1 MYSQQQDST
10 NGTKK
15 RKLDESSSTNPL
27 DGEGSSI
34 TAPTPPSEISL
45 STYGSLNL
53 EQQSSIP
60 SKSSSSSDATHTQQ
74 RQLWMSKLP
83 TRLMNAWED
92 VPEGTILGT
101 LSFTKGGIVTPP
113 KVNANPKKP
122 PIKSNVRAVK
132 QPPSKS
138 ILRVMVST
146 DIATAHPDLP
156 TRYTVEAMTKQVPV
170 LHPFTRH
177 GDASDQQRNE
187 PPSKTPQSQSQDDGE
202 YVPPHPPGRVDIHG
216 VISRSCILQIDTTPS
231 ANTDGNSTISAEEA
245 DMAQRYKNLCKH
257 RLIESHQHDRYV
269 KPVESSELGGANA
282 VNDAHTAGAGTG
294 TSDSGFGESI
304 KRHGQSIL
312 DALERSGHQTNLEAL
327 KKRFE
332 NQSMKSI
339 VFSLFSG
346 RRYWSVKDLRQ
357 CCGRTDK
364 EIRDVLGDL
373 GSFIKSGEHK
383 GQWELREEFRMGEN
397 SGTSVLG
404 EDVGKSA

>member
-1 MYSQQQDST
+1 M
-10 NGTKK
+10 
-15 RKLDESSSTNPL
+15 
-27 DGEGSSI
+27 
-34 TAPTPPSEISL
+34 
-45 STYGSLNL
+45 
-53 EQQSSIP
+53 
-60 SKSSSSSDATHTQQ
+60 H
-74 RQLWMSKLP
+74 
-83 TRLMNAWED
+83 AWED

-113 KVNANPKKP
+113 KVNSKKP
-122 PIKSNVRAVK
+122 PLKSNVRAIK

-138 ILRVMVST
+138 ILRVMVSK

-187 PPSKTPQSQSQDDGE
+187 PPSKTPQDDESE

-231 ANTDGNSTISAEEA
+231 SSSNTTTAEEA

-282 VNDAHTAGAGTG
+282 CNDAHTAGAGTG

-312 DALERSGHQTNLEAL
+312 EALERSGHQTNLEAL

-404 EDVGKSA
+404 EDLGKSA